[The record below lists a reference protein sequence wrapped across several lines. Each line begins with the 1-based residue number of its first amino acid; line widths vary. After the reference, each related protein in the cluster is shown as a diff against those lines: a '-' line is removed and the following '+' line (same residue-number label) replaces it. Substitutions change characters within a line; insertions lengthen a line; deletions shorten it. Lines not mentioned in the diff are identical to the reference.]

1 MDTKYIIGIIAVI
14 LIAVIAGAVLFGGS
28 STHRADDELV
38 VAAYSHGGEPES
50 TT

>member
-28 STHRADDELV
+28 STHRADD
-38 VAAYSHGGEPES
+38 
-50 TT
+50 